1 MAFKD
6 LTVREKRTVL
16 QCMQA
21 IADGPHLDDRELQTR
36 LGIDRLTLKR
46 VILRWPDIDDGADD
60 SDEFL
65 AINNCLNEACNGLK
79 VSPTEWPKWF
89 EQSVEE
95 IRRTYD
101 KWLKLR
107 GASSGGVR

>member
-6 LTVREKRTVL
+6 LTISEKRTVL

-21 IADGPHLDDRELQTR
+21 IADGPHIDDWEFQTR
-36 LGIDRLTLKR
+36 LGINRSTLKR
-46 VILRWPDIDDGADD
+46 VILTWPDIDDSAVN

-65 AINNCLNEACNGLK
+65 AINNCLNEVCNGVK
-79 VSPTEWPKWF
+79 ISTTEWPKWF

-95 IRRTYD
+95 IRRTYE

>member
-1 MAFKD
+1 MAFED
-6 LTVREKRTVL
+6 LTLTEKRTVL

-21 IADGPHLDDRELQTR
+21 ISDGPHIDDSEFHTR
-36 LGIDRLTLKR
+36 LGIDRPTLKR
-46 VILRWPDIDDGADD
+46 IILKWPNIDDCEDS

-65 AINNCLNEACNGLK
+65 AINNCLNEVCHGLRI
-79 VSPTEWPKWF
+79 SATEWPKWF

-95 IRRTYD
+95 IRRTYK
-101 KWLKLR
+101 KWWNLR